1 MSSVSEIDPAG
12 AITVTTREGYDRWS
26 AIYDTD
32 NNPLVALD
40 EPEVVRMLGDVRGLR
55 VADVGSGTGR
65 HATRIANAG
74 ALVTALD
81 FSPGMIAQARAKPG
95 TDRVRFVMADCTQP
109 LPLNDAAFDRVLC
122 CLLADHAPA
131 LEPLIGELAR
141 VCRRSGFIVLTTV
154 HPAMHL
160 RGVRARFT
168 DPATGKKVYPA
179 SYEFTI
185 SDYVN
190 AATHL
195 DLRIEDL
202 RAQFH
207 RRNGRADTARRTVCR
222 MADAAGDAAG
232 ARAKIKSGSPGLP
245 DRRLVTSEIR
255 ALTCRR

>member
-1 MSSVSEIDPAG
+1 MSSASEIDPAG
-12 AITVTTREGYDRWS
+12 AITVSTREGYDRWS
-26 AIYDTD
+26 AIYDSD
-32 NNPLVALD
+32 ANPLVALD
-40 EPEVVRMLGDVRGLR
+40 EPEVVRMLGDVRGFR
-55 VADVGSGTGR
+55 IADVGSGTGR
-65 HATRIANAG
+65 HATRLADAG

-195 DLRIEDL
+195 DLRIEEICERSFTAEMAAQMP
-202 RAQFH
+202 RAEQYVGWPMLLAMRLAH
-207 RRNGRADTARRTVCR
+207 AR
-222 MADAAGDAAG
+222 
-232 ARAKIKSGSPGLP
+232 K
-245 DRRLVTSEIR
+245 
-255 ALTCRR
+255 